1 MKKTKKNIKQKKYT
15 KRYIKQKKYGGTPK
29 IERLNT
35 SRKNVSS
42 ILERIKKTQ
51 DASRANM
58 QKMFRYIKGE
68 SLQQYDIG
76 QAENP
81 DPVYDLG
88 QAEHPD
94 PVYDLGQAKSGS
106 PVYDLG
112 QAKSGSPIYDLGQ
125 AKSGSP
131 IYDLGQAKSGSPI
144 YDLGQA
150 KSGSPIYDLGQADV
164 EPNLKE
170 ALLQIPTI
178 IDISTYNS
186 DSGTRDLST
195 EKSYDKDIPFIEILK
210 IANEL
215 KAPLIVKTSY
225 INDDKPGAWY
235 IKGYNNKFTYDEIK
249 SKIEENVENRKYN
262 KRICYLIKYDFG
274 RAKSGSP
281 IYDLG
286 QADEEPTGQTSMDK
300 LDITAGSWDFY
311 TLKIV
316 DSQPRTEKE
325 LCEIMK
331 VKFPERIT
339 GKTPCNTL
347 NKVLQ
352 TLVKHGYISRIAFKT
367 KGTQKREN
375 YKYFKKDVPSK
386 TDYIEIM
393 PKSIEQET
401 PIQDESTLSEP
412 SETFKLIVKKVLDKN
427 KIYTR
432 DDLIKFCN
440 GSDRTKLYDAVKKEC
455 PPRKCDGKHFKSIVR
470 KTYEELLSGFK
481 LYKVS
486 KV

>member
-1 MKKTKKNIKQKKYT
+1 MTKKYRSINRKKTRKY
-15 KRYIKQKKYGGTPK
+15 RKYGGTPSP
-29 IERLNT
+29 LDN
-35 SRKNVSS
+35 SKNKVES
-42 ILERIKKTQ
+42 IL
-51 DASRANM
+51 SRVKSNQAESRSNT
-58 QKMFRYIKGE
+58 QKMYEYKKRLDNKRYEPQYDLGE
-68 SLQQYDIG
+68 APRDNPIYDIG
-76 QAENP
+76 QALSSETIKINTVDKREKLTLIKLTPENVNQYIGYSILFKSRNKYIVKKILSISKTGKSIKIEEP
-81 DPVYDLG
+81 DLQNSLEIVSRNVYAIVEKSPLYDSVQVAYPLKPKNTTKKSIVVNKSGSPLYDLG
-88 QAEHPD
+88 QAE
-94 PVYDLGQAKSGS
+94 SGS
-106 PVYDLG
+106 PLYDLG

-125 AKSGSP
+125 AESGSP
-131 IYDLGQAKSGSPI
+131 LYDLGQAKSGSPI

-150 KSGSPIYDLGQADV
+150 EPLYD
-164 EPNLKE
+164 
-170 ALLQIPTI
+170 I
-178 IDISTYNS
+178 
-186 DSGTRDLST
+186 
-195 EKSYDKDIPFIEILK
+195 
-210 IANEL
+210 
-215 KAPLIVKTSY
+215 
-225 INDDKPGAWY
+225 
-235 IKGYNNKFTYDEIK
+235 
-249 SKIEENVENRKYN
+249 
-262 KRICYLIKYDFG
+262 
-274 RAKSGSP
+274 
-281 IYDLG
+281 G
-286 QADEEPTGQTSMDK
+286 QADEDPTGQTTMK

-316 DSQPRTEKE
+316 DSQPKTEKE

-331 VKFPERIT
+331 VRFPERIT

-352 TLVKHGYISRIAFKT
+352 TLVKHGYISRISFKT
-367 KGTQKREN
+367 KGTQKRQN
-375 YKYFKKDVPSK
+375 YKYFKKDVPKK